1 MIDLSTLTPQLQ
13 ATHWGWTIA
22 LFLWFIGLSG
32 MGFFINYWVRQK
44 NFVYVLTFCGIA
56 GLALVT
62 SHLGRLSNLPFVIF
76 YALRDFSFNFQ
87 SWMMIGIVLLSLLSV
102 GSVFYS
108 MICAGIIFKGSKWQ
122 KLAQSDGFNAVFSV
136 LGVCSTIYSGF
147 LLTQAVGV
155 SLWNSSLIPVLWI
168 MSGLTSSIGMLDL
181 MSAMGL
187 VDHKSV
193 DWYSRTSVW
202 VDTAKL
208 FAIFSFVYVALG
220 SASIGARAG
229 AEALISGN
237 QALMFWIGG
246 ITFGTALPLL
256 INLITRSQKV
266 ITGGAIFA
274 VFGALFLRASILFSG
289 YYDSLSF

>member
-1 MIDLSTLTPQLQ
+1 MIDLSTVTPQLQ

-22 LFLWFIGLSG
+22 LFLWLIGLSG
-32 MGFFINYWVRQK
+32 MGFFINYWTRQK
-44 NFVYVLTFCGIA
+44 NYVYVLTICGIA

-62 SHLGRLSNLPFVIF
+62 SHLGRLTNLPIVIF
-76 YALRDFSFNFQ
+76 YALKDFSFNFQ
-87 SWMMIGIVLLSLLSV
+87 SWMMIGIVLLSLLSI
-102 GSVFYS
+102 GSLFYS
-108 MICAGIIFKGSKWQ
+108 MICSGVVFKGDKWQ
-122 KLAQSDGFNAVFSV
+122 RLVQSNLFNGVFAV

-155 SLWNSSLIPVLWI
+155 TLWNSSLIPVLWI
-168 MSGLTSSIGMLDL
+168 MSGLTSSIALLEL
-181 MSAMGL
+181 MSAFGW

-193 DWYSRTSVW
+193 GWCSRTSVW

-208 FAIFSFVYVALG
+208 FAIFSFIYVALG
-220 SASIGARAG
+220 SASIGTRVG

-256 INLITRSQKV
+256 INLTTRSHKA
-266 ITGGAIFA
+266 IAGGAIFA

-289 YYDSLSF
+289 YYDALSF

>member
-122 KLAQSDGFNAVFSV
+122 
-136 LGVCSTIYSGF
+136 
-147 LLTQAVGV
+147 
-155 SLWNSSLIPVLWI
+155 
-168 MSGLTSSIGMLDL
+168 
-181 MSAMGL
+181 
-187 VDHKSV
+187 
-193 DWYSRTSVW
+193 
-202 VDTAKL
+202 
-208 FAIFSFVYVALG
+208 
-220 SASIGARAG
+220 
-229 AEALISGN
+229 
-237 QALMFWIGG
+237 
-246 ITFGTALPLL
+246 
-256 INLITRSQKV
+256 
-266 ITGGAIFA
+266 
-274 VFGALFLRASILFSG
+274 
-289 YYDSLSF
+289 

>member
-56 GLALVT
+56 GLVLVT
-62 SHLGRLSNLPFVIF
+62 SHLGRLSNLPLVIF

-87 SWMMIGIVLLSLLSV
+87 SWMMIGIVLLSLLSI

-108 MICAGIIFKGSKWQ
+108 MVCAGVIFKGSKWQ
-122 KLAQSDGFNAVFSV
+122 KLVRSNGFNAVFSI
-136 LGVCSTIYSGF
+136 LGVSSTIYSGF
-147 LLTQAVGV
+147 LLTQAAGV
-155 SLWNSSLIPVLWI
+155 SLWNSSLIPILWI
-168 MSGLTSSIGMLDL
+168 MSGLTSSIAMLEL
-181 MSAMGL
+181 MSAMRL
-187 VDHKSV
+187 VDRKSV
-193 DWYSRTSVW
+193 SWCSRTSVW

-208 FAIFSFVYVALG
+208 FAIFSFIYVAMS

-229 AEALISGN
+229 AEALTSGN

-256 INLITRSQKV
+256 INLVTRSHKA
-266 ITGGAIFA
+266 IAGGAIFA

>member
-13 ATHWGWTIA
+13 VTHWGWTIA

-44 NFVYVLTFCGIA
+44 NFVYALTFCGIA

-87 SWMMIGIVLLSLLSV
+87 SWMMIGIVVLSLLSV

-122 KLAQSDGFNAVFSV
+122 KLAQSNGFNAVFSV

-168 MSGLTSSIGMLDL
+168 MSDEFHRHVGTDVGNGIG
-181 MSAMGL
+181 
-187 VDHKSV
+187 
-193 DWYSRTSVW
+193 
-202 VDTAKL
+202 
-208 FAIFSFVYVALG
+208 
-220 SASIGARAG
+220 
-229 AEALISGN
+229 
-237 QALMFWIGG
+237 
-246 ITFGTALPLL
+246 
-256 INLITRSQKV
+256 
-266 ITGGAIFA
+266 
-274 VFGALFLRASILFSG
+274 
-289 YYDSLSF
+289 

>member
-1 MIDLSTLTPQLQ
+1 
-13 ATHWGWTIA
+13 
-22 LFLWFIGLSG
+22 
-32 MGFFINYWVRQK
+32 
-44 NFVYVLTFCGIA
+44 
-56 GLALVT
+56 
-62 SHLGRLSNLPFVIF
+62 
-76 YALRDFSFNFQ
+76 
-87 SWMMIGIVLLSLLSV
+87 MIGIVLLSLLSV

-168 MSGLTSSIGMLDL
+168 MSGLTSSIGMLEL

-193 DWYSRTSVW
+193 DWCSRTSVW

-246 ITFGTALPLL
+246 ITFGLSL
-256 INLITRSQKV
+256 IHI
-266 ITGGAIFA
+266 
-274 VFGALFLRASILFSG
+274 
-289 YYDSLSF
+289 

>member
-1 MIDLSTLTPQLQ
+1 MFQNI
-13 ATHWGWTIA
+13 
-22 LFLWFIGLSG
+22 
-32 MGFFINYWVRQK
+32 
-44 NFVYVLTFCGIA
+44 C
-56 GLALVT
+56 
-62 SHLGRLSNLPFVIF
+62 LG
-76 YALRDFSFNFQ
+76 
-87 SWMMIGIVLLSLLSV
+87 
-102 GSVFYS
+102 
-108 MICAGIIFKGSKWQ
+108 C
-122 KLAQSDGFNAVFSV
+122 
-136 LGVCSTIYSGF
+136 
-147 LLTQAVGV
+147 
-155 SLWNSSLIPVLWI
+155 
-168 MSGLTSSIGMLDL
+168 
-181 MSAMGL
+181 
-187 VDHKSV
+187 
-193 DWYSRTSVW
+193 
-202 VDTAKL
+202 TAKL